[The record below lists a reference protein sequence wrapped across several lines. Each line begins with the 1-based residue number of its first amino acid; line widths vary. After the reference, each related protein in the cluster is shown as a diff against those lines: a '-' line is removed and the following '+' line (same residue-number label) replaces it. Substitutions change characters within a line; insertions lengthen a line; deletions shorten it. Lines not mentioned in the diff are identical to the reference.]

1 MNIWVVVSFIAG
13 IISVGVS
20 FAYYQW
26 VARQDPGDER
36 AQRVAG
42 WIEDGAR
49 SYLKKLYVALGGLSV
64 ALAIILAIVF
74 GLQENLGYG
83 LSIAVAF
90 VFGAICSAVAGY
102 MGMSIAVKA
111 NVRTAAAANKGL
123 NPAFVVSFNAG
134 SVMGLAMVGLAL
146 VGMSLIFL
154 ITFSS
159 LTRCDRRSFSTWYSS
174 MISIISSKC
183 FCCVASA
190 TMVVR
195 FLPRRAPV
203 PAAFPT
209 AGPGLHPP

>member
-20 FAYYQW
+20 FVYYQW

-83 LSIAVAF
+83 LSFAVAF
-90 VFGAICSAVAGY
+90 VFGAI
-102 MGMSIAVKA
+102 
-111 NVRTAAAANKGL
+111 
-123 NPAFVVSFNAG
+123 
-134 SVMGLAMVGLAL
+134 
-146 VGMSLIFL
+146 
-154 ITFSS
+154 
-159 LTRCDRRSFSTWYSS
+159 
-174 MISIISSKC
+174 
-183 FCCVASA
+183 
-190 TMVVR
+190 
-195 FLPRRAPV
+195 
-203 PAAFPT
+203 
-209 AGPGLHPP
+209 